1 MALVAAIAYFVGEAT
16 AIPGSN
22 PKIHVLTPT
31 ICYMIFGFIAA
42 ETGFLEREPLDK
54 SNSRGIIYLA
64 LLTVVLTTFVGVE
77 LKTLL
82 STIIPAVIIIMLG
95 VAGIVLCS
103 VLFSKLVKISPWLA
117 IAIGT
122 TCYLGFPC
130 SQIVVEETV
139 RTSDLTE
146 EEKRA
151 VNSYVVPKMIIGYIS
166 ASIFSL
172 LTAGITAPLIF
183 G

>member
-22 PKIHVLTPT
+22 PKIHILTPT
-31 ICYMIFGFIAA
+31 LCYMIFGFIAG
-42 ETGFLEREPLDK
+42 EIGFIEREPLEK

-82 STIIPAVIIIMLG
+82 STIIPAVTIILLG
-95 VAGIVLCS
+95 VGGIILCA
-103 VLFSKLVKISPWLA
+103 VIFAKCVKMSPWLA

-151 VNSYVVPKMIIGYIS
+151 VNAYVIPKMIIGYMS

-183 G
+183 